1 MKLKLPQP
9 SYNLQTRYPVHSQ
22 SYQPETMKN
31 EIPLPYYFPQ
41 ENS

>member
-22 SYQPETMKN
+22 GYQPETMKN
-31 EIPLPYYFPQ
+31 EIPLPYYFQQ